1 MYKKSNLL
9 HKESLNTLVGGVNS
23 PVRSF
28 GYVDINPIFI
38 KQGQGPF
45 LFDEDSN
52 CYIDMISSYGALLFG
67 HTHPKIVSYIHE
79 NLMKGT
85 SFGSTTEMEIKLG
98 NYIKYFIKSIEKI
111 RFVNSG
117 TEATQTAIRLA
128 RGYTKKKKIIKF
140 IGCYHGHVDSL
151 LVKAGSGVISNNP
164 EADSDGVNKSIIE
177 DTIVCDF
184 NDSKLLEKIFEKN
197 GSDIAGIIIEPVAA
211 NMNLVLPKKEFLHN
225 TKRLCEKYGSL
236 LIFDEVITG
245 FRTKGKS
252 AQSFFDIMADITCLG
267 KIIGGGLPVGA
278 IGGKSE
284 IMDNLSPLGKV
295 YQAGT
300 LSGNLLSVSAGYAT
314 LELINKINPYDRL
327 EKLSS
332 FFCEEMRLIA
342 KKHNKPLNIE
352 HFGSMIGIR
361 FNSKNNIQNL
371 SDINRH
377 DTNMFK
383 KFFINMLKNGV
394 YFPPSPYE
402 ICFLSNAHTE
412 VEIEKILKVANK
424 TFKIL

>member
-9 HKESLNTLVGGVNS
+9 HKESLKTLVGGVNS

-28 GYVDINPIFI
+28 SHVEINPIFI

-45 LFDEDSN
+45 LFDEDNN

-67 HTHPKIVSYIHE
+67 HTHPKIISYIHE
-79 NLMKGT
+79 SLMKGT

-98 NYIKYFIKSIEKI
+98 NYIKKFITSIEKI

-128 RGYTKKKKIIKF
+128 RGFTKKSKIIKF

-151 LVKAGSGVISNNP
+151 LVKAGSSVLNNP
-164 EADSDGVNKSIIE
+164 KADSDGINVKSIQ

-184 NDSKLLEKIFEKN
+184 NDSKSMLDIFEKY
-197 GSDIAGIIIEPVAA
+197 GDEIAAVIVEPVAA
-211 NMNLVLPKKEFLHN
+211 NMNLVKPQNEFLQDIRN
-225 TKRLCEKYGSL
+225 YCDKYDSL

-245 FRTKGKS
+245 FRCSAKS
-252 AQSFFDIMADITCLG
+252 AQNFFNIIPDITCLG

-278 IGGKSE
+278 IGGKAE
-284 IMDNLSPLGKV
+284 IMNCLSPLGKV

-314 LELINKINPYDRL
+314 LELINQVNPY
-327 EKLSS
+327 EKLEEASS
-332 FFCEEMRLIA
+332 FFCSEMKKIS
-342 KKHNKPLNIE
+342 KKHNVDLNIE

-361 FNSKNNIQNL
+361 FTKEKKINNL
-371 SDINRH
+371 YDINKH
-377 DTNMFK
+377 DKKVFK
-383 KFFINMLKNGV
+383 KFFISMLKEGI

-402 ICFLSNAHTE
+402 ICFLSYAHTE
-412 VEIEKILKVANK
+412 IEIEKILKAAYK
-424 TFKIL
+424 TFGKL